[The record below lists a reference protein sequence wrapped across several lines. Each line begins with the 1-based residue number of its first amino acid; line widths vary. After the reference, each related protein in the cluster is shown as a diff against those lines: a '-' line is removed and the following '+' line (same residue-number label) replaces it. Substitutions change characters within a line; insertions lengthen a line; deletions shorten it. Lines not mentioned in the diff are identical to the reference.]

1 MREASVPGWGLERR
15 HIYRQH
21 DGFQPEAELN
31 LGDDGKQD
39 SPEDLKDAELRMLRE
54 LVKQYQLGGPE
65 SNCSCIVKTPL
76 FPASASGPVTCV
88 GSGMPLLGIV
98 TTALLSDNYNNNT
111 CKM

>member
-65 SNCSCIVKTPL
+65 SNVLMHSENAVI
-76 FPASASGPVTCV
+76 SRQ
-88 GSGMPLLGIV
+88 
-98 TTALLSDNYNNNT
+98 
-111 CKM
+111 CKWTSYVCG